1 MYAPLRMATKYLHY
15 YFTASN
21 GKGHGI
27 HSPFVFEFICE
38 VLNDRRVYEP
48 YAAIEHQRDALLR
61 DRQELFIRD
70 FGAGSRILRQ
80 ETRRVC
86 DIARASLKQPKFA
99 QLLFRMVRYYQ
110 PASIIDLGTSLGI
123 TTCYLSSAAPSAK
136 LYTFEG
142 SDALAEIARGIFR
155 ALDLRNIELI
165 GGNFEESLA
174 PVISKLPRIDF
185 AFIDGNHRKEPVLD
199 YFRKIMERS
208 SRSSIIVIDDIHWS
222 TEMEQAWE
230 EIKTDPEIK
239 MTIDLFFAG
248 IVFRRDEFKVK
259 QHFKIRF

>member
-1 MYAPLRMATKYLHY
+1 MYASLRMVTKYLHY

-27 HSPFVFEFICE
+27 HSPFVFEFIKE
-38 VLNDRRVYEP
+38 VLNDRRVYQP
-48 YAAIEHQRDALLR
+48 YAAIENQRDTLLK
-61 DRQELFIRD
+61 DRRELVIRD
-70 FGAGSRILRQ
+70 FGAGSRILGQDR
-80 ETRRVC
+80 RRVC
-86 DIARASLKQPKFA
+86 DIARASLKRPKFA

-136 LYTFEG
+136 LYSFEG
-142 SDALAEIARGIFR
+142 SDALTEIASRIFR
-155 ALDLRNIELI
+155 TLDLRNIELI

-174 PVISKLPRIDF
+174 HAIEKLDSIDF

-199 YFRKIMERS
+199 YYRKIMQKS
-208 SRSSIIVIDDIHWS
+208 FGSSIIVIDDIHWS
-222 TEMEQAWE
+222 RGMEQAWE
-230 EIKTDPEIK
+230 EIKTDTDVK